1 MSDNTIELLTIQIN
15 ELKQLFEIS
24 KNITGISKPKILVDV
39 ILNTVTSELESSYAA
54 LFLQSSM
61 DSPVFSIGTNFR
73 GDFPLADKTG
83 SLDGRSTAIKF
94 LANAKSCYTMNELR
108 YLVKSD
114 AEIMPL
120 IEINP
125 SLIIPLKATTALT
138 GFLIVGEKL
147 DTTDGAEYSMEAK
160 TKIVTIAPFIAMA
173 LYNAMLLD
181 MTTTD
186 MMTKL
191 RLKHYFYAVLFSNLE
206 ISVSKR
212 VALSVLMTDI
222 DFFKKV
228 NDTYGHACGDYVL
241 IQVAKLV
248 KESIRDGDMAARYGG
263 EEFVVMLHE
272 TDKDTAMLVAERIR
286 KRVEEARF
294 VYEGQ
299 ELHLTISI
307 GVASCQDKL
316 ILSAREMVNYADQ
329 ALYVSKESGR
339 NRVTFASEELI
350 LKSLGLPI
358 TPEDIPEI

>member
-1 MSDNTIELLTIQIN
+1 MSEANVEVLKIQIN

-24 KNITGISKPKILVDV
+24 KNITGISKPKTLIEV
-39 ILNTVTSELESSYAA
+39 ILNTVSSELESSYAA
-54 LFLQSSM
+54 LFLQNSI
-61 DSPVFSIGTNFR
+61 DSPVFTIDRNYCGNF
-73 GDFPLADKTG
+73 PKLENIG
-83 SLDGRSTAIKF
+83 SLDGRASAVKF
-94 LANAKSCYTMNELR
+94 LANAKSCYTMHELR
-108 YLVKSD
+108 FLVKSVS
-114 AEIMPL
+114 EIQAL
-120 IEINP
+120 IDINP
-125 SLIIPLKATTALT
+125 SLIIPLKASTSLT
-138 GFLIVGEKL
+138 GILIVGDKL
-147 DTTDGAEYSMEAK
+147 DTTSGMEYSVDAK
-160 TKIVTIAPFIAMA
+160 NKIITIAPFIAMA
-173 LYNAMLLD
+173 LYNTMLLD

-191 RLKHYFYAVLFSNLE
+191 RLKHYFYTVLVSKLE
-206 ISVSKR
+206 ISVSQR

-272 TDKDTAMLVAERIR
+272 TDMNTAMLVAERIR
-286 KRVEEARF
+286 SRVEETRF

-299 ELHLTISI
+299 ELRITISI
-307 GVASCQDKL
+307 GVASCQDKMV
-316 ILSAREMVNYADQ
+316 LSAREIVNYADQ

-350 LKSLGLPI
+350 FKNLGI
-358 TPEDIPEI
+358 VIPEIQEI